1 MGYIILAII
10 FIVLGLSLPGFI
22 SKEGYGWLRRTI
34 PTLFAIIAFFF
45 IFATSFVI
53 IDADKVGHLKRI
65 YLDKK
70 MPPGQII
77 AWRARPGRARHEQPA
92 EEDGGQYESSLPVH
106 VTFLLLQND
115 EYLDEALTRVQ
126 RLQGLANDRARS
138 VYPDPGHIHRLGLHR
153 IPGPR

>member
-22 SKEGYGWLRRTI
+22 SKERYGWLRRTI

-77 AWRARPGRARHEQPA
+77 AFQFNRVSEVNVGRMVGRPGLEKTPFTHQ
-92 EEDGGQYESSLPVH
+92 
-106 VTFLLLQND
+106 
-115 EYLDEALTRVQ
+115 
-126 RLQGLANDRARS
+126 
-138 VYPDPGHIHRLGLHR
+138 IR
-153 IPGPR
+153 IGKR